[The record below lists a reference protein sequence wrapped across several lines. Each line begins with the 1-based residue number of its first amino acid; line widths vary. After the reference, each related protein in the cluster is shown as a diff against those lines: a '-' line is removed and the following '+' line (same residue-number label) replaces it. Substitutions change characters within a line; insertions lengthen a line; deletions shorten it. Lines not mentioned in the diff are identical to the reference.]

1 MKKSVTPSSDYLKAL
16 ESKERSSKR
25 RKLFIL
31 GAVGAV
37 AVSSA
42 FFVPKI
48 LASGADKAS
57 AGLNYQSY
65 FATELTDEKIR
76 AFFTGGDGNDRIVVN
91 YPGEDRRDTIA
102 SYDEYATLISR
113 RSDWDFSVVATS
125 DMQFEEGQ
133 GGDEALNNEDADN
146 TSPVDDA
153 LQAALGNEPI
163 ATQQEDNSDNEA
175 TKEFGFRIRG
185 ERVVGGELSLQVVN
199 WEPGTTF
206 EMDFG
211 DGTRKEIKR
220 NETYSFAEPGVYT
233 LILRAFGNNTPRKI
247 YATYPI
253 TIEAPIAE
261 ETSQEGDGTETS
273 TNQPISLENPGTL
286 DGPSEEDAGPEDT
299 TTETTDKPAEE
310 VAKPI
315 NPNDAA
321 ANNKPFF
328 YASKMPSFP
337 GGRQAMYRFIRKNIR
352 YPNVTNQRE
361 GKVDVR
367 FVVDANGNISQPTIV
382 KGLGGA
388 YDQEVLRILSIMPK
402 WSSGE
407 QNGKKVPVYQQLR
420 VSFDL
425 LD

>member
-1 MKKSVTPSSDYLKAL
+1 MKKSVTPNSDYLKSL
-16 ESKERSSKR
+16 ETKERASKR
-25 RKLFIL
+25 RKFFIL
-31 GAVGAV
+31 GALGAV

-48 LASGADKAS
+48 LASGAPNS
-57 AGLNYQSY
+57 STNLNFQSY
-65 FATELTDEKIR
+65 FATELTDDKIR
-76 AFFTGGDGNDRIVVN
+76 AFFTGGDGNDRIVIN

-102 SYDEYATLISR
+102 SYDEYSAIVSR

-133 GGDEALNNEDADN
+133 EGGEMLNNEDADN
-146 TSPVDDA
+146 SSPVDDA
-153 LQAALGNEPI
+153 LQAALGNAPI
-163 ATQQEDNSDNEA
+163 ESAVDNTTADADA

-185 ERVVGGELSLQVVN
+185 ERVVGSELSLQVVN
-199 WEPGTTF
+199 WEEGTTF

-211 DGTRKEIKR
+211 DGVRKEIKR
-220 NETYSFAEPGVYT
+220 NETYSFAKPGVYT
-233 LILRAFGNNTPRKI
+233 LIMRAFGENTPRKI

-253 TIEAPIAE
+253 TIEAPISE
-261 ETSQEGDGTETS
+261 NTSDETDSATATGD
-273 TNQPISLENPGTL
+273 QPISLQNQATL
-286 DGPSEEDAGPEDT
+286 DGPLEDEAPPEDT
-299 TTETTDKPAEE
+299 AVPTEKEAAPA
-310 VAKPI
+310 AKA
-315 NPNDAA
+315 NPNDSAE
-321 ANNKPFF
+321 NNKPFF

-337 GGRQAMYRFIRKNIR
+337 GGRQAMYRFISKNIR

-367 FVVDANGNISQPTIV
+367 FVVDEKGNISEPSII

-388 YDQEVLRILSIMPK
+388 YDKEVMRILSIMPK

-425 LD
+425 ID